1 MVESLL
7 AWLIVGAIAG
17 WLAGLVVKGYGF
29 GLIGNIVVGI
39 VGAVIAGWLFP
50 KIGINLGTG
59 MPHSPQRPA
68 GSIGLVVEA
77 ARPNALDGFNWY
89 CFECG
94 HLVHR
99 IEVKVQHLVKDLPPL
114 YERFYA
120 DADARKCKNCGAI
133 HPGKAPPAGWVKL

>member
-59 MPHSPQRPA
+59 MIA
-68 GSIGLVVEA
+68 AIINAVIGAVILLVVIGLI
-77 ARPNALDGFNWY
+77 R
-89 CFECG
+89 
-94 HLVHR
+94 R
-99 IEVKVQHLVKDLPPL
+99 
-114 YERFYA
+114 
-120 DADARKCKNCGAI
+120 
-133 HPGKAPPAGWVKL
+133 